1 MVAFGKIALL
11 LWALGMGYV
20 GLTLVGGA
28 GTAALTGFANGNV
41 VEGVMQMAFVVLV
54 ALGTAALVGLFLTMG
69 VMRE

>member
-1 MVAFGKIALL
+1 MVAFGKVALL
-11 LWALGMGYV
+11 IWTLGMGYV

-41 VEGVMQMAFVVLV
+41 VEGLMQMAFVVLV
-54 ALGTAALVGLFLTMG
+54 AIGTVALVVLFMTMG